1 MLRISFSIFFGK
13 VISNKVQMTSGITD
27 KDFFTI
33 SARLIV
39 IVLVRSTCKKINV
52 EIEALKKP

>member
-1 MLRISFSIFFGK
+1 
-13 VISNKVQMTSGITD
+13 MTSGITD

-39 IVLVRSTCKKINV
+39 IVLVRSTFKKINV